1 MKIGVQQ
8 SIALIYMIMKM
19 SNKKVLT
26 TFVILAVFTAG
37 FYVFSSN
44 TPKQSN
50 GYSAEVFK
58 SPTCGCC
65 KGYAYALEDNGF
77 QVKPTDMDDVGSIK
91 DKYNIPAEMQSCHTT
106 VVGKY
111 FIEGHVPIEA
121 VNKLLKEQPDIDGIA
136 LPGMPIGTPG
146 MPGPREGAF
155 IIYQVR
161 DGKYS
166 EFMKM

>member
-1 MKIGVQQ
+1 MNNK
-8 SIALIYMIMKM
+8 IALITIG
-19 SNKKVLT
+19 
-26 TFVILAVFTAG
+26 ILALFTTA
-37 FYVFSSN
+37 FYFFNSGAK
-44 TPKQSN
+44 KQTN

-65 KGYAYALEDNGF
+65 KGYAYALEDDGF
-77 QVKPTDMDDVGSIK
+77 QVKPTDMANIDSIK
-91 DKYNIPAEMQSCHTT
+91 GKYNIPNEMRSCHTT

-146 MPGPREGAF
+146 MPGPRESSF
-155 IIYQVR
+155 VIYQLK
-161 DGKYS
+161 DGRYAK
-166 EFMKM
+166 FMTM